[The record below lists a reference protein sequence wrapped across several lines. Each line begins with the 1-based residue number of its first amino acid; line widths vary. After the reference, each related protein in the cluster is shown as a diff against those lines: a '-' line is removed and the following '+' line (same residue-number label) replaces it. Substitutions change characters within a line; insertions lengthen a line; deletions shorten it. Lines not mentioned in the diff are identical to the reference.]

1 MKKFIVFLIAFVA
14 LGCVMPSAA
23 VAQNNKTSANQ
34 CVPRDRCG
42 NLCIPKTH
50 RKTYAPAV
58 KVQATTVATPAPQAP
73 MPIDNELARVN
84 SLTAQ
89 ALAFGY
95 QQNAEANKLTA
106 IYNTALIVVEQEDA
120 DTRKYTAEQTA
131 DVNDRLATVEERNEL
146 AYEKYLPQHGRAE
159 VLDAKAHM
167 TDAVLGNFL
176 RAGGEVGAAFLGRTQ
191 IGATTI
197 TSNGGAGATAT
208 IADSGNSKANGG
220 SSSAAGGNSSA
231 SAVGQGGAGGS
242 ADASQSQS
250 QVQQQTQQ
258 QKQAANP
265 SQSQSQV
272 AP

>member
-1 MKKFIVFLIAFVA
+1 MKKFFVFLIAFVA

-220 SSSAAGGNSSA
+220 AVTGSGNSSA